1 MKILHYL
8 LGTPPVR
15 GGGLVK
21 YALDLAEAQS
31 QEDEVLLLLPGSISF
46 NDKARKK
53 IQIKKTGNWK
63 DIPQYKIYNALP
75 IPMGNGILDI
85 GKFTLPCDGRVY
97 RDFLLEVK
105 PDVIHIHS
113 LMGLHREFLVEAKSL
128 NIPIIYTTHDYFG
141 ICPTVNLLYRGCECQ
156 EPGLH
161 CGECS
166 KYAFSEK
173 RLLLEQSKVYRM
185 YRSSHLLIEILRMNF
200 LKNFMKKIRSQT
212 PEKASEPER
221 NADANNEWMPTG
233 DAYAV
238 LLAYYREMFGYIT
251 CFHFNSNVTR
261 QIYEQ
266 HLGKLPGKVIS
277 ISNKSVSD
285 KRRIH
290 ESKGKLKIGF
300 LGGDVA
306 FKGLY
311 CLQKVIAELYEAGKE
326 QIELQ
331 VYGSLEKKEYPF
343 CKYYDAYSE
352 EERDEVF
359 GRMDILA
366 VPSTW
371 RETFGLV
378 VLEALSYGVPVIMTD
393 KVGAKILLEESD
405 DKIGEIL
412 PDEEWAWKEC
422 LEDLYK
428 HREKIGEYSKNICQE
443 NVNLEYNKHVEEM
456 KKMLISVVENRLE
469 S

>member
-1 MKILHYL
+1 M
-8 LGTPPVR
+8 
-15 GGGLVK
+15 K

-31 QEDEVLLLLPGSISF
+31 QEDEVLLLLPGPISF
-46 NDKARKK
+46 NEKARKR
-53 IQIKKTGNWK
+53 INIKRGGNWK
-63 DIPQYKIYNALP
+63 YIPQYKIYNALP

-85 GKFTLPCDGRVY
+85 GKYMVLCDGRVY

-113 LMGLHREFLVEAKSL
+113 LMGLHREFLVEAKAL

-141 ICPTVNLLYRGCECQ
+141 ICPTANLLYRGCECQ
-156 EPGLH
+156 EPGER

-173 RLLLEQSKVYRM
+173 RLLLEQSKVYRL
-185 YRSSHLLIEILRMNF
+185 YRNSQLLIRILQMDS
-200 LKNFMKKIRSQT
+200 LKKFMKKIRSQA
-212 PEKASEPER
+212 PEAATELEG
-221 NADANNEWMPTG
+221 NADINNESLPKEE
-233 DAYAV
+233 AYVV
-238 LLAYYREMFGYIT
+238 LLGYYREMFRYIT
-251 CFHFNSNVTR
+251 CFHFNSNVSR
-261 QIYEQ
+261 QIYEK
-266 HLGKLPGKVIS
+266 HLGKLSGKVLT

-285 KRRIH
+285 KRQLH
-290 ESKGKLKIGF
+290 ESKGNLKIGF

-306 FKGLY
+306 FKGLHR
-311 CLQKVIAELYEAGKE
+311 LQKVVAELYEAGKK

-331 VYGSLEKKEYPF
+331 VYGSLERKEYPF

-393 KVGAKILLEESD
+393 KVGAQILLEQSEE
-405 DKIGEIL
+405 KIGEIL

-422 LEDLYK
+422 LEDLYE
-428 HREKIGEYSKNICQE
+428 HREKIGKYSENICRADVELEYGEHVKNVKNMLYLKMEIIRSKNR
-443 NVNLEYNKHVEEM
+443 K
-456 KKMLISVVENRLE
+456 
-469 S
+469 